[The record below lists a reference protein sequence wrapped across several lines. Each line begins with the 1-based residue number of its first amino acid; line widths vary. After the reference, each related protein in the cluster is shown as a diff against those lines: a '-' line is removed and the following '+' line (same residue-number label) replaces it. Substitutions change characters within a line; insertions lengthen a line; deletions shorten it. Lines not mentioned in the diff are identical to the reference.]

1 MNVLLVC
8 ANPKPTEESVSKQL
22 LTTFFSTLVDKNPD
36 IEINNLDLYQ
46 EKPPYLSYNCYRRAW
61 MPVFDA
67 EFTPTK
73 EEDAAL
79 HYARKHCELLNV
91 ADVLVISTPVWNFSV
106 PGILKSWMDQI
117 LLPGTS
123 FEFSPEGNVIPLH
136 RIKKMVLLVASGHS
150 YKEDDPRDGLTSCI
164 RNSFGFIGIDDIEI
178 AWADGQN
185 PASNEREIRKEMA
198 MEAAEEIAEE
208 IAEMDV

>member
-22 LTTFFSTLVDKNPD
+22 LTSFFSTLIDKNAD

-46 EKPPYLSYNCYRRAW
+46 EKPPFLSYKCYRRAW
-61 MPVFDA
+61 MPVLQEDY
-67 EFTPTK
+67 TPTK

-79 HYARKHCELLNV
+79 HFARKHAEWFNQ

-106 PGILKSWMDQI
+106 PGVLKTWMDQI
-117 LLPGTS
+117 LLPGVA
-123 FEFSPEGNVIPLH
+123 FEFSPEGNVMPLH
-136 RIKKMVLLVASGHS
+136 RIKKLVLLVASGHS
-150 YKEDDPRDGLTSCI
+150 YKEDDPRDGLTVCI
-164 RNSFGFIGIDDIEI
+164 RHAFAFIGINDIEI

-185 PASNEREIRKEMA
+185 PASSERSIRKEMA
-198 MEAAEEIAEE
+198 MEAAEEIAE
-208 IAEMDV
+208 DVADIEV